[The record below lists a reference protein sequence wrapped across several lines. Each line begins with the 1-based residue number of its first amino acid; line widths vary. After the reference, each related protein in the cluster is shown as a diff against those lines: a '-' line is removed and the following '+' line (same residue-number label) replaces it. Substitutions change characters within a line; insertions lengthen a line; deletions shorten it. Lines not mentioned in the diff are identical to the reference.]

1 MIDPFVLFI
10 QLVVSLI
17 LGIIICLILN
27 LNKKKYLL
35 CSFVL
40 LTIYVIVSFGIL
52 TEKRLTTS
60 FKLSNNKTD
69 NADNKVKEGLDNVN
83 NLLNVVV
90 ENGKEYTV
98 PELDVEEGTFKDSTL
113 DWHGRDVPIMGPLD
127 GLDSKEMNTRLQF
140 LKQKTAY
147 PYRSITYAEFQ
158 TSSDKRIEKDET
170 SLLNKNVVAKNN
182 KQEMNR
188 WYPDSTYL
196 QMNARDCTNY
206 EANHPFSCVQGHTGL
221 LSKEEK
227 VKEEFL
233 SSIPLSLENKL
244 PHPTIFK
251 NAPGVVND
259 GDVNAGDVVD
269 KSGELCHNCTVG
281 YCSKGICGSRLLDE
295 GNNDIIDVA
304 NYVSS
309 YLQDGVF

>member
-17 LGIIICLILN
+17 IGIIICLILN

-40 LTIYVIVSFGIL
+40 LTVYVIVSFGIL
-52 TEKRLTTS
+52 TEKRLTIS
-60 FKLSNNKTD
+60 FKLSNNKT
-69 NADNKVKEGLDNVN
+69 NNNKTNNNDNKVKEGLDNVN

-90 ENGKEYTV
+90 ENDKEYTV
-98 PELDVEEGTFKDSTL
+98 PDLDVSEGTFKDSTL
-113 DWHGRDVPIMGPLD
+113 DWYGRDVPIMGPLD

-147 PYRSITYAEFQ
+147 PYRPITYSEFQ

-206 EANHPFSCVQGHTGL
+206 EANHPFSCVQGHPGL
-221 LSKEEK
+221 LS
-227 VKEEFL
+227 
-233 SSIPLSLENKL
+233 
-244 PHPTIFK
+244 
-251 NAPGVVND
+251 
-259 GDVNAGDVVD
+259 
-269 KSGELCHNCTVG
+269 
-281 YCSKGICGSRLLDE
+281 
-295 GNNDIIDVA
+295 
-304 NYVSS
+304 
-309 YLQDGVF
+309 